1 MNMVKEFKIFLDEIF
16 KSVILINNW
25 VVEIDVLYFEM
36 KNKVKIFIEGDIEIL
51 IIVISD
57 FYDNVK

>member
-1 MNMVKEFKIFLDEIF
+1 MNMVEEFKIFLDEIF
-16 KSVILINNW
+16 KSVILIINW

-51 IIVISD
+51 IIVIRD
-57 FYDNVK
+57 FYDYVK

>member
-16 KSVILINNW
+16 KSVILIINW

-36 KNKVKIFIEGDIEIL
+36 KNKVKFFIEGDIEIL
-51 IIVISD
+51 IIVIND
-57 FYDNVK
+57 FYDYVK

>member
-1 MNMVKEFKIFLDEIF
+1 MVEEFKIFLDEIF
-16 KSVILINNW
+16 KSVILIINW

-51 IIVISD
+51 IIVIRD
-57 FYDNVK
+57 FYDYVK